1 MHVPTTPAWLAPET
15 VLLDDRCP
23 LPLDRPFTRAQAA
36 AWGVGPTL
44 LRLAARRHL
53 VRELVRGTYAVAQLR
68 DTIELRTAAL
78 GLVVSD
84 QAVITDRTAAWL
96 HDIDVLP
103 RRAAHEP
110 VPLDV
115 FGAEGSR
122 VRRPG
127 VASGVRWLRSDE
139 VVELGGVLL
148 TSRTRTALDLGRML
162 PRYDAIGALD
172 AFLGAGVPRHE
183 LEWGVHRFKG
193 HRGVL
198 QLRELVPLADP
209 RAESMPES
217 ALRLHGHDGGLPPLT
232 PQVWVEDRRRVDL
245 GIPEIRY
252 AAEYL
257 GEAFHTRDDQ
267 READEERTA
276 WLVERWWVVDMFCK
290 DDVYGPHADPAGV
303 MRGGVRRAREQ
314 LGAWRPQGKFLP

>member
-1 MHVPTTPAWLAPET
+1 MPTTPAWLRPDI

-53 VRELVRGTYAVAQLR
+53 VREVVRGTYAVAQLR
-68 DTIELRTAAL
+68 DTIEVRAAAL

-84 QAVITDRTAAWL
+84 HAVITDRTAAWL
-96 HDIDVLP
+96 HDVDVLP

-127 VASGVRWLRSDE
+127 VASGVRSLRPDE

-172 AFLGAGVPRHE
+172 AFLGSGVPRHE

-217 ALRLHGHDGGLPPLT
+217 ALRLHGHDGGLPALT
-232 PQVWVEDRRRVDL
+232 PQVWVEGRRRVDL

-252 AAEYL
+252 AAEFL
-257 GEAFHTRDDQ
+257 GEAFHTGEDQ

-276 WLVERWWVVDMFCK
+276 WLMERWWVVDMFGK
-290 DDVYGPHADPAGV
+290 EDVYGPHADPAGV
-303 MRGGVRRAREQ
+303 MREGVRRAREQ